1 MAKGG
6 GVFKIYAEPE
16 LPNEGECLRYTM
28 NRRRQIRRRVV
39 DI

>member
-6 GVFKIYAEPE
+6 DVFQIYEEPE
-16 LPNEGECLRYTM
+16 LPNEGACVRYIM
-28 NRRRQIRRRVV
+28 NTRRQMRRRVV

>member
-1 MAKGG
+1 MAKVG
-6 GVFKIYAEPE
+6 GVFKIYEEPE
-16 LPNEGECLRYTM
+16 LPNEGEGLGYIM

>member
-6 GVFKIYAEPE
+6 GVFKIYEEPE
-16 LPNEGECLRYTM
+16 LPSDGECSRYIM
-28 NRRRQIRRRVV
+28 NRRHQIRRRVV

>member
-1 MAKGG
+1 M
-6 GVFKIYAEPE
+6 FKIYEEPE
-16 LPNEGECLRYTM
+16 LPNEGECLRYIR